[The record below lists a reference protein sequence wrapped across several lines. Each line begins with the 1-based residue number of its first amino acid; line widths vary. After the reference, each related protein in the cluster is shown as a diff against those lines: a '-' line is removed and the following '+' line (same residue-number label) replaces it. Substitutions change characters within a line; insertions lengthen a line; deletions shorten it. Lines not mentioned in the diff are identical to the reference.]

1 MARYKLDETD
11 HQILDLLI
19 DDTRTPFTEIAKQLE
34 ISAGTVHV
42 RVRKMEE
49 LGIIKGSTLTVDYE
63 RLGYTFIAYVGIFL
77 ERNHQA
83 QFVLER
89 LEEIPFVTVAHIT
102 SGQYNIFCKIR
113 VRDTKHAKEVIY
125 MIDDIQGVARSETM
139 ISMEESI
146 NDKRRLLHKA
156 FRELQ

>member
-1 MARYKLDETD
+1 MARYKLDEVD
-11 HQILDLLI
+11 HQILDLMI
-19 DDTRTPFTEIAKQLE
+19 DNTRTPFTDIAKQLN

-49 LGIIKGSTLTVDYE
+49 IGIITGSTLTVDYD

-89 LEEIPFVTVAHIT
+89 LEEIPFIKIGRAH
-102 SGQYNIFCKIR
+102 
-113 VRDTKHAKEVIY
+113 V
-125 MIDDIQGVARSETM
+125 
-139 ISMEESI
+139 
-146 NDKRRLLHKA
+146 
-156 FRELQ
+156 

>member
-1 MARYKLDETD
+1 MARYKLDEVD
-11 HQILDLLI
+11 HQILDLMI
-19 DDTRTPFTEIAKQLE
+19 DNTRTPFTDIAKQLN

-49 LGIIKGSTLTVDYE
+49 IGIITGSTLTVDYN

-89 LEEIPFVTVAHIT
+89 
-102 SGQYNIFCKIR
+102 
-113 VRDTKHAKEVIY
+113 
-125 MIDDIQGVARSETM
+125 
-139 ISMEESI
+139 
-146 NDKRRLLHKA
+146 
-156 FRELQ
+156 

>member
-102 SGQYNIFCKIR
+102 SGQ
-113 VRDTKHAKEVIY
+113 
-125 MIDDIQGVARSETM
+125 
-139 ISMEESI
+139 
-146 NDKRRLLHKA
+146 
-156 FRELQ
+156 

>member
-102 SGQYNIFCKIR
+102 SG
-113 VRDTKHAKEVIY
+113 
-125 MIDDIQGVARSETM
+125 
-139 ISMEESI
+139 
-146 NDKRRLLHKA
+146 
-156 FRELQ
+156 